1 MSDVY
6 AQREALTEV
15 PSSKK
20 FLMFDA
26 TTALA
31 KARADM
37 LQRKASEERAR
48 VEAESKEDGQPRKGK
63 GKESKTEEE
72 GLSKRAKK
80 RAKQNQKKKEQR
92 ERAEKLQRTRNS
104 LHSPSLRLTL

>member
-1 MSDVY
+1 MGAETSISDVC

-15 PSSKK
+15 PSWKK

-31 KARADM
+31 KARNDM

-48 VEAESKEDGQPRKGK
+48 VEAAMSEDAQPAKAKKVTESQPVEK
-63 GKESKTEEE
+63 
-72 GLSKRAKK
+72 SKRALK
-80 RAKQNQKKKEQR
+80 REKQKAKKKAEAEAAAKAEAS
-92 ERAEKLQRTRNS
+92 ERKAAKA
-104 LHSPSLRLTL
+104 